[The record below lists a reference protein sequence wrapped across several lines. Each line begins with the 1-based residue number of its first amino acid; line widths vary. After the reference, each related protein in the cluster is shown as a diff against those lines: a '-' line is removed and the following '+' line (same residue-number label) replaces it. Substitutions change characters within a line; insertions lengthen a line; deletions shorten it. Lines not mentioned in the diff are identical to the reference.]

1 MKLNDAVIA
10 VTGAGRGLGQ
20 AMAVM
25 LAEQGAKLALIDIN
39 EADLAETLGLVE
51 KAGSQGRAYGCNI
64 TEEAAVEATFK
75 RIGDDFGSLN
85 GLINNAG
92 VMRDG
97 MLLKTRDGELSKMSL
112 EQFQSVIN
120 VNVVGTFLCGREA
133 AATMVAKGAHGVI
146 INISSVSRAGNMG
159 QTNYSASKAAVA
171 TMAVTWGKELAR
183 FGIRTGAI
191 APGVVKTA
199 MTDQM
204 KPEAIERMESVIPL
218 RRMGLPDEIAHGVK
232 FIFENDYFTARVL
245 EIDGGIRI

>member
-1 MKLNDAVIA
+1 MNNAVIA
-10 VTGAGRGLGQ
+10 VTGAARGLGQ

-25 LAEQGAKLALIDIN
+25 LAGQGAKLALIDMDKDALN
-39 EADLAETLGLVE
+39 DTLGLVE
-51 KAGSQGRAYGCNI
+51 EAGSQGRCYGCNI
-64 TEEAAVEATFK
+64 TDEAAVEQTFAQ
-75 RIGDDFGSLN
+75 IGEDFGTLN

-92 VMRDG
+92 IMRDG
-97 MLLKTRDGELSKMSL
+97 MLLKVRDGQVSKMSL
-112 EQFQSVIN
+112 EQFQSVID
-120 VNVVGTFLCGREA
+120 VNVTGTFLCGREA
-133 AATMVAKGAHGVI
+133 AATMVAKGAKGVI

-171 TMAVTWGKELAR
+171 TMAITWGKELAR

-191 APGVVKTA
+191 APGVIKTA

-204 KPEAIERMESVIPL
+204 KPEAIARMEQAIPAG
-218 RRMGLPDEIAHGVK
+218 RMGLPAEIAHGVK

>member
-39 EADLAETLGLVE
+39 EADLAQTLGLVE
-51 KAGSQGRAYGCNI
+51 KAGSQGLAYGCNI

-75 RIGDDFGSLN
+75 RIGDDFGTLN

-97 MLLKTRDGELSKMSL
+97 MLLKVRDGQVSKMSL

-133 AATMVAKGAHGVI
+133 AATMVANGAQGVI
-146 INISSVSRAGNMG
+146 VNISSVSRAGNMG